1 MLSNSCFDHKKRE
14 GGERKEKKV
23 KEKSQEK
30 IK

>member
-1 MLSNSCFDHKKRE
+1 MLNNSCFDHKKRE

-23 KEKSQEK
+23 KEKSRKQ